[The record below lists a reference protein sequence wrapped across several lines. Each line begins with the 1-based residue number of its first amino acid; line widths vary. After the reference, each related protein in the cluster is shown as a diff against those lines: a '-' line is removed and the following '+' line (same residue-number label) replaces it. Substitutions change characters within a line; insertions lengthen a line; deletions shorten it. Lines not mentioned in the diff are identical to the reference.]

1 MNISYTQKKC
11 RIHKV
16 YHEKERKSIQF
27 QTSQGMNGKKDK
39 TREEK
44 SHKLGSA
51 LNGTLAK
58 RTKRN
63 NLSKGSAA
71 IKLGRKKEKEWDS
84 VNGRW

>member
-1 MNISYTQKKC
+1 M
-11 RIHKV
+11 
-16 YHEKERKSIQF
+16 
-27 QTSQGMNGKKDK
+27 GKKDE
-39 TREEK
+39 TPEEK
-44 SHKLGSA
+44 SRKSGSA

-84 VNGRW
+84 VNGR